1 MCLALGTLRS
11 NDEDGIENVKITI
24 AFIRKTTTL
33 HVHHFFCTFLG
44 PFVHDY
50 DVKMPNLAFCG
61 VRKQATA
68 KFYFSS

>member
-1 MCLALGTLRS
+1 MFGIRDFKIQRRGRHRERQNNNSFYKKNNHFARASLFFVHFLA
-11 NDEDGIENVKITI
+11 
-24 AFIRKTTTL
+24 
-33 HVHHFFCTFLG
+33 